1 MSVKD
6 RGRIQTR
13 LKETE
18 ETGQR
23 NAMCVCVC
31 VCVCVRLMKKLLSN
45 DSKKVSNCI
54 FNVFISL
61 WLFQTLKEKKNR

>member
-1 MSVKD
+1 MKEGGGQKCQVMSVKD

-23 NAMCVCVC
+23 NAMCVQEGGDKWIMWLVHDVMLYSRNEHILVKQLCVPA
-31 VCVCVRLMKKLLSN
+31 
-45 DSKKVSNCI
+45 
-54 FNVFISL
+54 
-61 WLFQTLKEKKNR
+61 